1 MDEELIYRAGTAIP
15 IGRPL
20 PGGGVAWFT
29 NATREEI
36 AAYWRAAR
44 G

>member
-1 MDEELIYRAGTAIP
+1 MEELIYRTGTSIP

-20 PGGGVAWFT
+20 PNGGVSWFT

-36 AAYWRAAR
+36 ADYWRDVR
-44 G
+44 K